1 MSNEIIPINIKDKKF
16 EMLMEIYK
24 EACNNL
30 EKIMNSLKKETKEQ
44 YGYDMI
50 NTITS
55 RIKTPQSILNK
66 MKRKKYAFNYKNMI
80 DSINDIAGVRVV
92 CPLKSDIKKIKRLLE
107 EMPDID
113 IIEEKDYLRKPK
125 KSGYS
130 GYHLIIEIPVNYKNH
145 DIIVKVELQ
154 MRTMAMDFWAT
165 IEHKARYKSKHK
177 VSFFDSKKLSLYAKI
192 LNLMDNKIVKI
203 YQKQQ
208 KNLLKN
214 M

>member
-1 MSNEIIPINIKDKKF
+1 
-16 EMLMEIYK
+16 MEIYG

-30 EKIMNSLKKETKEQ
+30 EKIMKSLQRETKEK

-50 NTITS
+50 NTVTS

-66 MKRKKYAFNYKNMI
+66 MQRKKYALNYKNMI

-107 EMPDID
+107 EIPDID
-113 IIEEKDYLRKPK
+113 IIEEKDYIRKPK

-130 GYHLIIEIPVNYKNH
+130 GYHLIMEIPVNYKEH
-145 DIIVKVELQ
+145 DILVKVELQ
-154 MRTMAMDFWAT
+154 IRTMAMDFWAT
-165 IEHKARYKSKHK
+165 VEHKARYKTKNK
-177 VSFFDSKKLSLYAKI
+177 LSFFDSKKLSLYAKI

>member
-30 EKIMNSLKKETKEQ
+30 EKIIISLKRETKEQ

-50 NTITS
+50 NTITT

-66 MKRKKYAFNYKNMI
+66 MKRKKYVFNYKNMI

-107 EMPDID
+107 EIPDID

>member
-1 MSNEIIPINIKDKKF
+1 
-16 EMLMEIYK
+16 MEIYG

-30 EKIMNSLKKETKEQ
+30 EKIMKSLQRETKEK

-66 MKRKKYAFNYKNMI
+66 MQRKKYALNYKNMI

-92 CPLKSDIKKIKRLLE
+92 CPLKSDIKKIKRLLKE
-107 EMPDID
+107 IPDID
-113 IIEEKDYLRKPK
+113 IIEEKDYIRKPK

-130 GYHLIIEIPVNYKNH
+130 GYHLIMEIPVNYKEH
-145 DIIVKVELQ
+145 DVLVKVELQ
-154 MRTMAMDFWAT
+154 IRTMAMDFWAT
-165 IEHKARYKSKHK
+165 VEHKARYKTKNK
-177 VSFFDSKKLSLYAKI
+177 LSFFDSKKLSLYAKI

>member
-1 MSNEIIPINIKDKKF
+1 
-16 EMLMEIYK
+16 MEIYG

-30 EKIMNSLKKETKEQ
+30 EKIMKSLQRETKEK

-50 NTITS
+50 NTVTS

-66 MKRKKYAFNYKNMI
+66 MQRKKYALNYKNMI

-92 CPLKSDIKKIKRLLE
+92 CPLKSDIKKIKRLLKE
-107 EMPDID
+107 IPDID
-113 IIEEKDYLRKPK
+113 IIEEKDYIRKPK

-130 GYHLIIEIPVNYKNH
+130 GYHLIMEIPVNYKEH
-145 DIIVKVELQ
+145 DVLVKVELQ
-154 MRTMAMDFWAT
+154 IRTMAMDFWAT
-165 IEHKARYKSKHK
+165 VEHKARYKTKNK
-177 VSFFDSKKLSLYAKI
+177 LSFFDSKKLSLYAKI

>member
-1 MSNEIIPINIKDKKF
+1 
-16 EMLMEIYK
+16 MEIYG

-30 EKIMNSLKKETKEQ
+30 EKIMKSLQRETKEK

-66 MKRKKYAFNYKNMI
+66 MQRKKYALNYKNMI

-92 CPLKSDIKKIKRLLE
+92 CPLKSDIKKIKRLLKE
-107 EMPDID
+107 IPDID
-113 IIEEKDYLRKPK
+113 IIEEKDYIRKPK

-130 GYHLIIEIPVNYKNH
+130 GYHLIMEIPVNYKEH
-145 DIIVKVELQ
+145 DILVKVELQ
-154 MRTMAMDFWAT
+154 IRTMAMDFWAT
-165 IEHKARYKSKHK
+165 VEHKARYKTKNK
-177 VSFFDSKKLSLYAKI
+177 LSFFDSKKLSLYAKI

>member
-1 MSNEIIPINIKDKKF
+1 
-16 EMLMEIYK
+16 MEIYG

-30 EKIMNSLKKETKEQ
+30 EKIMKSLQRETKEK

-50 NTITS
+50 NTVTS

-66 MKRKKYAFNYKNMI
+66 MQRKKYALNYKNMI

-92 CPLKSDIKKIKRLLE
+92 CPLKSDIKKIKRLLKE
-107 EMPDID
+107 IPDID
-113 IIEEKDYLRKPK
+113 IIEEKDYIRKKK

-130 GYHLIIEIPVNYKNH
+130 GYHLIMEIPVNYKEH
-145 DIIVKVELQ
+145 DILVKVELQ
-154 MRTMAMDFWAT
+154 IRTMAMDFWAT
-165 IEHKARYKSKHK
+165 VEHKARYKTKNK
-177 VSFFDSKKLSLYAKI
+177 LSFFDSKKLSLYAKI

>member
-1 MSNEIIPINIKDKKF
+1 
-16 EMLMEIYK
+16 MEIYG

-30 EKIMNSLKKETKEQ
+30 EKIMKSLQRETKEK

-50 NTITS
+50 NTVTS
-55 RIKTPQSILNK
+55 RINTPQSILNK
-66 MKRKKYAFNYKNMI
+66 MQRKKYALNYKNMI

-92 CPLKSDIKKIKRLLE
+92 CPLKSDIKKIKRLLKE
-107 EMPDID
+107 IPDID
-113 IIEEKDYLRKPK
+113 IIEEKDYIRKPK

-130 GYHLIIEIPVNYKNH
+130 GYHLIMEIPVNYKEH
-145 DIIVKVELQ
+145 DVLVKVELQ
-154 MRTMAMDFWAT
+154 IRTMAMDFWAT
-165 IEHKARYKSKHK
+165 VEHKARYKTKNK
-177 VSFFDSKKLSLYAKI
+177 LSFFDSKKLSLYAKI

>member
-1 MSNEIIPINIKDKKF
+1 
-16 EMLMEIYK
+16 MEIYG

-30 EKIMNSLKKETKEQ
+30 EKIMKSLQRETKEK

-50 NTITS
+50 NTVTS

-66 MKRKKYAFNYKNMI
+66 MQRKKYALNYKNMI

-92 CPLKSDIKKIKRLLE
+92 CPLKSDIKKIKRLLKE
-107 EMPDID
+107 IPDID
-113 IIEEKDYLRKPK
+113 IIEEKDYIRKPK
-125 KSGYS
+125 KSGYY
-130 GYHLIIEIPVNYKNH
+130 GYHLIMEIPVNYKEH
-145 DIIVKVELQ
+145 DILVKVELQ
-154 MRTMAMDFWAT
+154 IRTMAMDFWAT
-165 IEHKARYKSKHK
+165 VEHKARYKTKNK
-177 VSFFDSKKLSLYAKI
+177 LSFFDSKKLSLYAKI

>member
-1 MSNEIIPINIKDKKF
+1 
-16 EMLMEIYK
+16 MEIYE

-30 EKIMNSLKKETKEQ
+30 EKIMKSLQRETKEK

-66 MKRKKYAFNYKNMI
+66 MQRKKYALNYKNMI

-92 CPLKSDIKKIKRLLE
+92 CPLKSDIKKIKRLLKE
-107 EMPDID
+107 IPDID
-113 IIEEKDYLRKPK
+113 IIEEKDYIRKPK

-130 GYHLIIEIPVNYKNH
+130 GYHLIMEIPVNYKEH
-145 DIIVKVELQ
+145 DILVKVELQ
-154 MRTMAMDFWAT
+154 IRTMAMDFWAT
-165 IEHKARYKSKHK
+165 VEHKARYKTKNK
-177 VSFFDSKKLSLYAKI
+177 LSFFDSKKLSLYAKI

>member
-1 MSNEIIPINIKDKKF
+1 
-16 EMLMEIYK
+16 MEIYG

-30 EKIMNSLKKETKEQ
+30 EKIMKSLQRETKEK

-50 NTITS
+50 NTVTS

-66 MKRKKYAFNYKNMI
+66 MQRKKYALNYKNMI

-92 CPLKSDIKKIKRLLE
+92 CPLKSDIKKIKRLLKE
-107 EMPDID
+107 IPDID
-113 IIEEKDYLRKPK
+113 IIEEKDYIRKPK

-130 GYHLIIEIPVNYKNH
+130 EYHLIMEIPVNYKEH
-145 DIIVKVELQ
+145 DILVKVELQ
-154 MRTMAMDFWAT
+154 IRTMAMDFWAT
-165 IEHKARYKSKHK
+165 VEHKARYKTKNK
-177 VSFFDSKKLSLYAKI
+177 LSFFDSKKLSLYAKI

>member
-1 MSNEIIPINIKDKKF
+1 
-16 EMLMEIYK
+16 MEIYG

-30 EKIMNSLKKETKEQ
+30 EKIMKSLQRETKEK

-50 NTITS
+50 NTVTS

-66 MKRKKYAFNYKNMI
+66 MQRKKYALNYKNMI

-92 CPLKSDIKKIKRLLE
+92 CPLKSDIKKIKRLLKE
-107 EMPDID
+107 IPDID
-113 IIEEKDYLRKPK
+113 IIEEKDYIRKPE

-130 GYHLIIEIPVNYKNH
+130 GYHLIMEIPVNYKEH
-145 DIIVKVELQ
+145 DILVKVELQ
-154 MRTMAMDFWAT
+154 IRTMAMDFWAT
-165 IEHKARYKSKHK
+165 VEHKARYKTKNK
-177 VSFFDSKKLSLYAKI
+177 LSFFDSKKLSLYAKI

>member
-1 MSNEIIPINIKDKKF
+1 
-16 EMLMEIYK
+16 MEIYG

-30 EKIMNSLKKETKEQ
+30 EKIMKSLQRETKEK

-50 NTITS
+50 NTVTS

-66 MKRKKYAFNYKNMI
+66 MQRKKYALNYKNMI

-92 CPLKSDIKKIKRLLE
+92 CPLKSDIKKIKRLLKE
-107 EMPDID
+107 IPDID
-113 IIEEKDYLRKPK
+113 IIEEKDYIRKPK

-130 GYHLIIEIPVNYKNH
+130 GYHLIMEIPVNYKEH
-145 DIIVKVELQ
+145 DVLVKVELQ
-154 MRTMAMDFWAT
+154 IRTMAMDFWAT
-165 IEHKARYKSKHK
+165 VEHKARYKTKNK
-177 VSFFDSKKLSLYAKI
+177 LSFFDSKKLFLYAKI

>member
-1 MSNEIIPINIKDKKF
+1 
-16 EMLMEIYK
+16 MEIYG

-30 EKIMNSLKKETKEQ
+30 EKIMKSLQRETKEK

-50 NTITS
+50 NTVTS

-66 MKRKKYAFNYKNMI
+66 MQRKKYALNYKNMI

-92 CPLKSDIKKIKRLLE
+92 CPLKSDIKKIKRLLKE
-107 EMPDID
+107 IPDID
-113 IIEEKDYLRKPK
+113 IIEEKDYIRKPK

-130 GYHLIIEIPVNYKNH
+130 GYHLIMEIPVNYKEH
-145 DIIVKVELQ
+145 DILVKVELQ
-154 MRTMAMDFWAT
+154 IRTMAMDFWAT
-165 IEHKARYKSKHK
+165 VEHKARYKTKNK
-177 VSFFDSKKLSLYAKI
+177 LSFFDSKKLSLYAKI

-214 M
+214 I

>member
-1 MSNEIIPINIKDKKF
+1 
-16 EMLMEIYK
+16 MEIYG

-30 EKIMNSLKKETKEQ
+30 EKIMKSLQRETKEK

-50 NTITS
+50 NTVTS

-66 MKRKKYAFNYKNMI
+66 MQRKKYALNYKNMI

-92 CPLKSDIKKIKRLLE
+92 CPLKSDIKKIKRLLKE
-107 EMPDID
+107 IPDID
-113 IIEEKDYLRKPK
+113 IIEEKDYIRKPK

-130 GYHLIIEIPVNYKNH
+130 GYHLIMEIPVNYKEH
-145 DIIVKVELQ
+145 DVLVKVELQ
-154 MRTMAMDFWAT
+154 IRTMAMDFWAT
-165 IEHKARYKSKHK
+165 IEHKARYKTKNK
-177 VSFFDSKKLSLYAKI
+177 ISFFDSKKLSLYAKI

>member
-1 MSNEIIPINIKDKKF
+1 
-16 EMLMEIYK
+16 MEIYG

-30 EKIMNSLKKETKEQ
+30 EKIMKSLQRETKEK

-50 NTITS
+50 NTVTS

-66 MKRKKYAFNYKNMI
+66 MQRKKYALNYKNMI

-92 CPLKSDIKKIKRLLE
+92 CPLKSDIKKIKRLLKE
-107 EMPDID
+107 IPDID
-113 IIEEKDYLRKPK
+113 IIEEKDYIRKPK

-130 GYHLIIEIPVNYKNH
+130 GYHLIMEIPVNYKEH
-145 DIIVKVELQ
+145 DILVKAELQ
-154 MRTMAMDFWAT
+154 IRTMAMDFWAT
-165 IEHKARYKSKHK
+165 VEHKARYKTKNK
-177 VSFFDSKKLSLYAKI
+177 LSFFDSKKLSLYAKI

>member
-1 MSNEIIPINIKDKKF
+1 
-16 EMLMEIYK
+16 MEIYG

-30 EKIMNSLKKETKEQ
+30 EKIMKSLQRETKEK

-50 NTITS
+50 NTVTS

-66 MKRKKYAFNYKNMI
+66 MQRKKYALNYKNMI

-92 CPLKSDIKKIKRLLE
+92 CPLKSDIKKIKRLLKE
-107 EMPDID
+107 IPDID
-113 IIEEKDYLRKPK
+113 IIEEKDYIRKPK

-130 GYHLIIEIPVNYKNH
+130 GYHLIMEIPVNYKEH
-145 DIIVKVELQ
+145 DVLVKVELQ
-154 MRTMAMDFWAT
+154 IRTMAMDFWAT
-165 IEHKARYKSKHK
+165 IEHKSRYKTKNK
-177 VSFFDSKKLSLYAKI
+177 ISFFDSKKLSLYAKI

>member
-1 MSNEIIPINIKDKKF
+1 
-16 EMLMEIYK
+16 MEIYG

-30 EKIMNSLKKETKEQ
+30 EKIMKSLQRETKEK

-50 NTITS
+50 NTVTS

-66 MKRKKYAFNYKNMI
+66 MQKKKYALNYKNMI

-92 CPLKSDIKKIKRLLE
+92 CPLKSDIKKIKRLLKE
-107 EMPDID
+107 IPDID
-113 IIEEKDYLRKPK
+113 IIEEKDYIRKPK

-130 GYHLIIEIPVNYKNH
+130 GYHLIMEIPVNYKEH
-145 DIIVKVELQ
+145 DILVKVELQ
-154 MRTMAMDFWAT
+154 IRTMAMDFWAT
-165 IEHKARYKSKHK
+165 IEHKARYKTKNK
-177 VSFFDSKKLSLYAKI
+177 LSFFDSKKLSLYAKI

>member
-1 MSNEIIPINIKDKKF
+1 
-16 EMLMEIYK
+16 MEIYE

-30 EKIMNSLKKETKEQ
+30 EKIMKSLQRETKEK

-50 NTITS
+50 NTVTS

-66 MKRKKYAFNYKNMI
+66 MQRKKYALNYKNMI

-92 CPLKSDIKKIKRLLE
+92 CPLKSDIKKIKRLLKE
-107 EMPDID
+107 IPDID
-113 IIEEKDYLRKPK
+113 IIEEKDYIRKPK

-130 GYHLIIEIPVNYKNH
+130 GYHLIMEIPVNYKEH
-145 DIIVKVELQ
+145 DILVKVELQ
-154 MRTMAMDFWAT
+154 IRTMAMDFWAT
-165 IEHKARYKSKHK
+165 VEHKARYKTKNK
-177 VSFFDSKKLSLYAKI
+177 LSFFDSKKLSLYAKI

>member
-1 MSNEIIPINIKDKKF
+1 
-16 EMLMEIYK
+16 MEIYE

-30 EKIMNSLKKETKEQ
+30 EKIMKSLQRETKEK

-66 MKRKKYAFNYKNMI
+66 MQRKKYALNYKNMI

-92 CPLKSDIKKIKRLLE
+92 CPLKSDIKKIKRLLKE
-107 EMPDID
+107 IPDID
-113 IIEEKDYLRKPK
+113 IIEEKDYIRKPK

-130 GYHLIIEIPVNYKNH
+130 GYHLIMEIPVNYKEH
-145 DIIVKVELQ
+145 DILVKVELQ
-154 MRTMAMDFWAT
+154 IRTMAMDFWAT
-165 IEHKARYKSKHK
+165 VEHKARYKTKNK
-177 VSFFDSKKLSLYAKI
+177 LSFFDSKKLSLYAKI

-214 M
+214 I

>member
-1 MSNEIIPINIKDKKF
+1 
-16 EMLMEIYK
+16 MEIYG

-30 EKIMNSLKKETKEQ
+30 EKIMKSLQRETKEK

-50 NTITS
+50 NTVTS

-66 MKRKKYAFNYKNMI
+66 MQRKKYALNYKNMI

-92 CPLKSDIKKIKRLLE
+92 CPLKSDIKKIKRLLKE
-107 EMPDID
+107 IPDID
-113 IIEEKDYLRKPK
+113 IIEEKDYIRKPK

-130 GYHLIIEIPVNYKNH
+130 GYHLIMEIPVNYKEH
-145 DIIVKVELQ
+145 DILVKVELQ
-154 MRTMAMDFWAT
+154 IRTMARDFWAT
-165 IEHKARYKSKHK
+165 VEHKARYKTKNK
-177 VSFFDSKKLSLYAKI
+177 LSFFDSKKLSLYAKI

>member
-1 MSNEIIPINIKDKKF
+1 
-16 EMLMEIYK
+16 MEIYG

-30 EKIMNSLKKETKEQ
+30 EKIMKSLQRETKEK

-50 NTITS
+50 NTVTS

-66 MKRKKYAFNYKNMI
+66 MQRKKYALNYKNMI

-92 CPLKSDIKKIKRLLE
+92 CPLKSDIKKIKRLLKE
-107 EMPDID
+107 IPDID
-113 IIEEKDYLRKPK
+113 IIEEKDYIRKPK

-130 GYHLIIEIPVNYKNH
+130 GYHLIMEIPVNYKEH
-145 DIIVKVELQ
+145 DVLVKVELQ
-154 MRTMAMDFWAT
+154 IRTMAMDFWAT
-165 IEHKARYKSKHK
+165 VEHKARYKTKNK
-177 VSFFDSKKLSLYAKI
+177 LSFFDSKKLSLYAKI

-208 KNLLKN
+208 KNLLKKLKTI
-214 M
+214 

>member
-1 MSNEIIPINIKDKKF
+1 
-16 EMLMEIYK
+16 MEIYG

-30 EKIMNSLKKETKEQ
+30 EKIMKSLQRETKEK

-66 MKRKKYAFNYKNMI
+66 MQRKKYALNYKNMI

-92 CPLKSDIKKIKRLLE
+92 CPLKSDIKKIKRLLKE
-107 EMPDID
+107 IPDID
-113 IIEEKDYLRKPK
+113 IIEEKDYIRKPK

-130 GYHLIIEIPVNYKNH
+130 GYHLIMEIPVNYKEH
-145 DIIVKVELQ
+145 DILVKVELQ
-154 MRTMAMDFWAT
+154 IRTMAMDFWAT
-165 IEHKARYKSKHK
+165 VEHKARYKTKNK
-177 VSFFDSKKLSLYAKI
+177 LSFFDSKKLSLYAKI

-214 M
+214 I

>member
-1 MSNEIIPINIKDKKF
+1 
-16 EMLMEIYK
+16 MEIYG

-30 EKIMNSLKKETKEQ
+30 EKIMKSLQRETKEK

-50 NTITS
+50 NTVTS

-66 MKRKKYAFNYKNMI
+66 MQRKKYALNYKNMI

-92 CPLKSDIKKIKRLLE
+92 CPLKSDIKKIKRLLKE
-107 EMPDID
+107 IPDID
-113 IIEEKDYLRKPK
+113 IIEEKDYIRKPK

-130 GYHLIIEIPVNYKNH
+130 GYHLIMEIPVNYKEH
-145 DIIVKVELQ
+145 DILVKVELQ
-154 MRTMAMDFWAT
+154 IRTMAMDFWAT
-165 IEHKARYKSKHK
+165 VEHKARYKTKNK
-177 VSFFDSKKLSLYAKI
+177 LSFFDSKKLSLYAKI

>member
-1 MSNEIIPINIKDKKF
+1 
-16 EMLMEIYK
+16 MEIYG

-30 EKIMNSLKKETKEQ
+30 EKIMKSLQRETKEK

-66 MKRKKYAFNYKNMI
+66 MQRKKYALNYKNMI

-92 CPLKSDIKKIKRLLE
+92 CPLKSDIKKIKRLLKE
-107 EMPDID
+107 IPDID
-113 IIEEKDYLRKPK
+113 IIEEKDYIRKPK

-130 GYHLIIEIPVNYKNH
+130 GYHLIMEIPVNYKEH
-145 DIIVKVELQ
+145 DVLVKVELQ
-154 MRTMAMDFWAT
+154 IRTMAMDFWAT
-165 IEHKARYKSKHK
+165 VEHKARYKTKNK
-177 VSFFDSKKLSLYAKI
+177 LSFFDSKKLFLYAKI

>member
-1 MSNEIIPINIKDKKF
+1 
-16 EMLMEIYK
+16 MEIYG

-30 EKIMNSLKKETKEQ
+30 EKIMKSLQRETKEK

-50 NTITS
+50 NTVTS

-66 MKRKKYAFNYKNMI
+66 MQRKKYALNYKNMI

-92 CPLKSDIKKIKRLLE
+92 CPLKSDIKKIKRLLKE
-107 EMPDID
+107 IPDID
-113 IIEEKDYLRKPK
+113 IIEEKDYIRKPK

-130 GYHLIIEIPVNYKNH
+130 GYHLIMEIPVNYKEH
-145 DIIVKVELQ
+145 DILVKVELQ
-154 MRTMAMDFWAT
+154 IRTMAMDFWAT
-165 IEHKARYKSKHK
+165 VEHKARYKTKNK
-177 VSFFDSKKLSLYAKI
+177 LSFFDSKKLFLYAKI